1 MSNDTV
7 REIIDRISIV
17 EIIGKHISLT
27 KKGSNFFGLSPFKN
41 EKTPSFSVSEEK
53 KIYKCFST
61 GEGGNVFDFLIKVQA
76 FSLFGFLNVLP
87 HVLT

>member
-53 KIYKCFST
+53 
-61 GEGGNVFDFLIKVQA
+61 
-76 FSLFGFLNVLP
+76 
-87 HVLT
+87 

>member
-53 KIYKCFST
+53 KNLQMF
-61 GEGGNVFDFLIKVQA
+61 
-76 FSLFGFLNVLP
+76 
-87 HVLT
+87 